1 MYLEKELGI
10 EEGFEG
16 GIELGIGVGI
26 GVAVVFIGYLLYKK
40 SSKTKAAP
48 ELENSGEIEK
58 TIDSFIED
66 IIMDYF
72 HEYRINYLGVRYNI
86 KDLATE
92 NTYVFKTK
100 RIGSL
105 SNIVDYSQVPAG
117 EKYLNKLIF
126 KNYNTEVPEDE
137 QLEFI
142 TEISRIEGKIQ
153 AVESVK
159 PEIPEEDYSRLL
171 NELQEDKM
179 HYKRKY
185 ALAVN

>member
-1 MYLEKELGI
+1 MYLEKELENGADIGWEVGI
-10 EEGFEG
+10 
-16 GIELGIGVGI
+16 GI
-26 GVAVVFIGYLLYKK
+26 GVAVVFIGYLLYKR
-40 SSKTKAAP
+40 SSKTKAAA

-58 TIDSFIED
+58 SIDSFIKD
-66 IIMDYF
+66 IILDYY

-117 EKYLNKLIF
+117 EKYLHNLIF
-126 KNYNTEVPEDE
+126 KKYNTEVSEDE

-159 PEIPEEDYSRLL
+159 SEMPDEDYRRLIG
-171 NELQEDKM
+171 ELQEDKM

-185 ALAVN
+185 ASAVI